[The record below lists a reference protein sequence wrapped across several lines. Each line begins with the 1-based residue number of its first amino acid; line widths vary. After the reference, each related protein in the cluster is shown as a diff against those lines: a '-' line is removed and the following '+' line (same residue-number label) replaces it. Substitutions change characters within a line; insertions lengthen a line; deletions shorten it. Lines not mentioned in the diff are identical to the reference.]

1 LDLKTGVYFYTAPF
15 YFKTKNFILPVAEIA
30 LLILRPLS
38 CYSFF
43 KLKRMNPEGTAQT
56 LTPEPSVS
64 VYQIVSKL
72 IASLQPLAVKRNNI
86 LLNDI
91 PRDLSVNA
99 DQNTIAYV
107 LSQLVNSA
115 VNSTENQCIH
125 IEAVFNNEHQM
136 LRVKDLNTHIYH
148 TMEITS

>member
-1 LDLKTGVYFYTAPF
+1 
-15 YFKTKNFILPVAEIA
+15 
-30 LLILRPLS
+30 
-38 CYSFF
+38 
-43 KLKRMNPEGTAQT
+43 MNPEGTAQSPT
-56 LTPEPSVS
+56 SEPAVS

-72 IASLQPLAVKRNNI
+72 IASMQPLAVKRNNI

-91 PRDLSVNA
+91 PRDLSVHA

-107 LSQLVNSA
+107 LSQLVDSA

-125 IEAVFNNEHQM
+125 IEAVFNDEHRM
-136 LRVKDLNTHIYH
+136 LRVKDPNTHIYH

>member
-1 LDLKTGVYFYTAPF
+1 MPIGFSYSVFHRILDLKTGVYFYTAPF
-15 YFKTKNFILPVAEIA
+15 YFDPPCRVEFKTERMNIEGTVQ
-30 LLILRPLS
+30 PLS
-38 CYSFF
+38 
-43 KLKRMNPEGTAQT
+43 
-56 LTPEPSVS
+56 PEPSVS
-64 VYQIVSKL
+64 IYQIVSKL

-107 LSQLVNSA
+107 LSELVNTA
-115 VNSTENQCIH
+115 VNSTENECIH
-125 IEAVFNNEHQM
+125 IEAVFDNEHRM
-136 LRVKDLNTHIYH
+136 LRVKDLHTEVYH

>member
-1 LDLKTGVYFYTAPF
+1 MNIEGSVQPLNSEP
-15 YFKTKNFILPVAEIA
+15 PV
-30 LLILRPLS
+30 
-38 CYSFF
+38 F
-43 KLKRMNPEGTAQT
+43 
-56 LTPEPSVS
+56 

-107 LSQLVNSA
+107 LSELVNTA
-115 VNSTENQCIH
+115 VNSTENECIH
-125 IEAVFNNEHQM
+125 IEAVFDNEHRM
-136 LRVKDLNTHIYH
+136 LRVKDFHTQVYH
-148 TMEITS
+148 TMEIKEYC

>member
-1 LDLKTGVYFYTAPF
+1 
-15 YFKTKNFILPVAEIA
+15 
-30 LLILRPLS
+30 
-38 CYSFF
+38 
-43 KLKRMNPEGTAQT
+43 MNIEGTVQP
-56 LTPEPSVS
+56 LNSEPAVS

-99 DQNTIAYV
+99 DQNMIAYV
-107 LSQLVNSA
+107 LSGLVNSA

-125 IEAVFNNEHQM
+125 IEAVFDNEHRM

>member
-1 LDLKTGVYFYTAPF
+1 
-15 YFKTKNFILPVAEIA
+15 
-30 LLILRPLS
+30 
-38 CYSFF
+38 
-43 KLKRMNPEGTAQT
+43 MNSEGTAQNT
-56 LTPEPSVS
+56 LTDTKVS
-64 VYQIVSKL
+64 IYNLVSKL
-72 IASLQPLAVKRNNI
+72 ITSLQPLAVKRNNI

-91 PRDLSVNA
+91 PKDLSVNA

-125 IEAVFNNEHQM
+125 IEAVFNNEHRM

-148 TMEITS
+148 TMEIMGGL